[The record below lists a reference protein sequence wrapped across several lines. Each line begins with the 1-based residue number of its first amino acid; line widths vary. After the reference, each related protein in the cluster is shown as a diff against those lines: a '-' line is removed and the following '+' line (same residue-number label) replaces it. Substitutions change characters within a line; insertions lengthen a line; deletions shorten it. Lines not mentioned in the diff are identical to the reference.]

1 MLGKARK
8 DTPAITETS
17 GKISTII
24 GPGAVFDGN
33 LSAPETIRIDG
44 TINGNCVCK
53 QTLILGSE
61 GRIKGNITAQN
72 VMISGRVDGD
82 LIVHEKLEVL
92 STGKV
97 IGNVTTRSLI
107 VDDGGCFDGRCTMTD
122 PASSSAP
129 MIGSASAEPAEKKL
143 SVDENTASEDTS
155 SDKKE

>member
-122 PASSSAP
+122 PASGSAP

-143 SVDENTASEDTS
+143 SADENAASEDTS
-155 SDKKE
+155 SDKKA

>member
-1 MLGKARK
+1 MLGKTKR
-8 DTPAITETS
+8 DTQAMTETS

-44 TINGNCVCK
+44 IINGNCDCK

-61 GRIKGNITAQN
+61 GRIKGNVSAQN
-72 VMISGRVDGD
+72 VMISGQVVGD

-122 PASSSAP
+122 PSSAAAP
-129 MIGSASAEPAEKKL
+129 EISTAMTEQEEKAP
-143 SVDENTASEDTS
+143 ASEDTTL
-155 SDKKE
+155 DKEA